1 MSEVVNIPQLRFPEF
16 NGEWEEKA
24 LGVVATITTGSTPST
39 SNNEYYDGD
48 VAFVSPADIQGN
60 RIVRST
66 KTTITELGLS
76 VVREIKKRSTLFV
89 CIGSTIGKVSQAGV
103 NCATNQQIN
112 ALTAKNSFDNDFIYS
127 LLEFKAPRIKLLA
140 GVQAVPQINKSEFS
154 RFKFTFPLLPEQQKI
169 AAFLTAVDNKIEQ
182 LSKKQELLGEY
193 KKGLMQ
199 QIFSQAIRFQ
209 ADDGS
214 TFPDWEEQK
223 VGSFMVERNKK
234 SPKSEAYPLMSFV
247 ARKGVTEKG
256 ERYNREFLVNDEG
269 GKKYKQTE
277 YGDFIYSSNNLETG
291 SIGLNKYGAA
301 TISPVYSIFQIT
313 DTCNYEFVS
322 SFLVTKSFIH
332 KMVRFRQ
339 GVVYGQWRIHESDFL
354 KIQVELPSLEEQT
367 KIASFLSSID
377 SKIEQLSKKQALLGE
392 YKKGLMQQIFSQ
404 AIRFKAD
411 DGSDFPNWEEKKLG
425 DILDY
430 EQPTNYIVDST
441 EYDNSFDMP
450 VLTAGKSFVLGY
462 TNETHKVF
470 ENIPVIIFDDFTT
483 ANKYVDFPFKVKS
496 SAMKI
501 LKPKDSFVNIRL
513 IFEFIQMLNFPIG
526 EHKRYWIS
534 EYQDLKIPFPSFE
547 EQTKIASFLSSIDNK
562 IEQVG
567 KQLDESKQ
575 FKKALL
581 QQMFV

>member
-199 QIFSQAIRFQ
+199 
-209 ADDGS
+209 
-214 TFPDWEEQK
+214 K
-223 VGSFMVERNKK
+223 
-234 SPKSEAYPLMSFV
+234 
-247 ARKGVTEKG
+247 
-256 ERYNREFLVNDEG
+256 
-269 GKKYKQTE
+269 
-277 YGDFIYSSNNLETG
+277 
-291 SIGLNKYGAA
+291 
-301 TISPVYSIFQIT
+301 
-313 DTCNYEFVS
+313 
-322 SFLVTKSFIH
+322 
-332 KMVRFRQ
+332 
-339 GVVYGQWRIHESDFL
+339 
-354 KIQVELPSLEEQT
+354 
-367 KIASFLSSID
+367 
-377 SKIEQLSKKQALLGE
+377 
-392 YKKGLMQQIFSQ
+392 IFSQ

-411 DGSDFPNWEEKKLG
+411 DGSEFPDWEEKKLG
-425 DILDY
+425 DLIAEISDGGTPPTSNKGNFGGGINWVVIDDIRDEIRITKETLTETGLSNSSSKLWKPETIILSTGATIGRVGIAKIY
-430 EQPTNYIVDST
+430 TTTKQGVCGIVVNQFTSNLFLKYWFIFNINLLKRFSQGSSIKEVRPPTLIKFDIST
-441 EYDNSFDMP
+441 
-450 VLTAGKSFVLGY
+450 
-462 TNETHKVF
+462 
-470 ENIPVIIFDDFTT
+470 
-483 ANKYVDFPFKVKS
+483 
-496 SAMKI
+496 
-501 LKPKDSFVNIRL
+501 
-513 IFEFIQMLNFPIG
+513 
-526 EHKRYWIS
+526 
-534 EYQDLKIPFPSFE
+534 PSLP
-547 EQTKIASFLSSIDNK
+547 EQTKIANFLSSIDSK

>member
-1 MSEVVNIPQLRFPEF
+1 MGEVANIPQLRFPEF
-16 NGEWEEKA
+16 DQPLLTDILLNLTDVLRCGIAATPKYVDSGITFLSSQNVTPTGKILMDKCNFISEDYYKKISKNAKLLKGDILYSRVGARYGNAAIFPFEGDY
-24 LGVVATITTGSTPST
+24 GV
-39 SNNEYYDGD
+39 Y
-48 VAFVSPADIQGN
+48 VSLTHIRASQKLDNTFLKFLLNSP
-60 RIVRST
+60 
-66 KTTITELGLS
+66 
-76 VVREIKKRSTLFV
+76 
-89 CIGSTIGKVSQAGV
+89 IGKTQAKKGV
-103 NCATNQQIN
+103 FQGGGVPNLNVKVVEKFKIN
-112 ALTAKNSFDNDFIYS
+112 
-127 LLEFKAPRIKLLA
+127 
-140 GVQAVPQINKSEFS
+140 
-154 RFKFTFPLLPEQQKI
+154 FPSKPEQQKI
-169 AAFLTAVDNKIEQ
+169 AAFLTAVDAKIEQ
-182 LSKKQELLGEY
+182 LIKKKELL
-193 KKGLMQ
+193 
-199 QIFSQAIRFQ
+199 
-209 ADDGS
+209 D
-214 TFPDWEEQK
+214 
-223 VGSFMVERNKK
+223 
-234 SPKSEAYPLMSFV
+234 
-247 ARKGVTEKG
+247 
-256 ERYNREFLVNDEG
+256 
-269 GKKYKQTE
+269 
-277 YGDFIYSSNNLETG
+277 
-291 SIGLNKYGAA
+291 
-301 TISPVYSIFQIT
+301 
-313 DTCNYEFVS
+313 
-322 SFLVTKSFIH
+322 
-332 KMVRFRQ
+332 
-339 GVVYGQWRIHESDFL
+339 
-354 KIQVELPSLEEQT
+354 
-367 KIASFLSSID
+367 
-377 SKIEQLSKKQALLGE
+377 E

-411 DGSDFPNWEEKKLG
+411 DGSDFPDWKEKKLG

>member
-1 MSEVVNIPQLRFPEF
+1 MSEVAQAPHSSPDGRIPQLRFPEF
-16 NGEWEEKA
+16 DGVWESRLLKDAVKINPRSGELPDEFRYIDLE
-24 LGVVATITTGSTPST
+24 
-39 SNNEYYDGD
+39 
-48 VAFVSPADIQGN
+48 
-60 RIVRST
+60 
-66 KTTITELGLS
+66 S
-76 VVREIKKRSTLFV
+76 VKKGYLIKET
-89 CIGSTIGKVSQAGV
+89 
-103 NCATNQQIN
+103 
-112 ALTAKNSFDNDFIYS
+112 
-127 LLEFKAPRIKLLA
+127 
-140 GVQAVPQINKSEFS
+140 QINKIGAPSRAQRLLNKNDVIFQTVRPYQKNNYFFNLDGDYVASTGYAQLRVLNSPEFLYQALHTD
-154 RFKFTFPLLPEQQKI
+154 RFVYDVMARSTGTSYPAINSTDLSKIKLNLPTKPEQQKI

-182 LSKKQELLGEY
+182 LSTKQ
-193 KKGLMQ
+193 
-199 QIFSQAIRFQ
+199 
-209 ADDGS
+209 
-214 TFPDWEEQK
+214 
-223 VGSFMVERNKK
+223 V
-234 SPKSEAYPLMSFV
+234 
-247 ARKGVTEKG
+247 
-256 ERYNREFLVNDEG
+256 
-269 GKKYKQTE
+269 
-277 YGDFIYSSNNLETG
+277 
-291 SIGLNKYGAA
+291 
-301 TISPVYSIFQIT
+301 
-313 DTCNYEFVS
+313 
-322 SFLVTKSFIH
+322 
-332 KMVRFRQ
+332 
-339 GVVYGQWRIHESDFL
+339 
-354 KIQVELPSLEEQT
+354 
-367 KIASFLSSID
+367 
-377 SKIEQLSKKQALLGE
+377 LLGE

-411 DGSDFPNWEEKKLG
+411 DGCDFPDWEEKKLG

>member
-1 MSEVVNIPQLRFPEF
+1 MSEVAQAPHSSPDGRIPQLRFPEF
-16 NGEWEEKA
+16 DGVWESRLLKDAVKINPRSGELPDE
-24 LGVVATITTGSTPST
+24 
-39 SNNEYYDGD
+39 
-48 VAFVSPADIQGN
+48 
-60 RIVRST
+60 
-66 KTTITELGLS
+66 
-76 VVREIKKRSTLFV
+76 
-89 CIGSTIGKVSQAGV
+89 
-103 NCATNQQIN
+103 
-112 ALTAKNSFDNDFIYS
+112 FIYID
-127 LLEFKAPRIKLLA
+127 LESVKKGYLIKET
-140 GVQAVPQINKSEFS
+140 QINKIGAPSRAQRLLNKNDVIFQTVRPYQKNNYFFNLDGDYVASTGYAQLRVLNSPEFLYQALHTD
-154 RFKFTFPLLPEQQKI
+154 RFVYDVMARSTGTSYPAINSTDLSKIKLNLPTKPEQQKI

-199 QIFSQAIRFQ
+199 QIFSQAIRF
-209 ADDGS
+209 
-214 TFPDWEEQK
+214 
-223 VGSFMVERNKK
+223 
-234 SPKSEAYPLMSFV
+234 
-247 ARKGVTEKG
+247 
-256 ERYNREFLVNDEG
+256 
-269 GKKYKQTE
+269 
-277 YGDFIYSSNNLETG
+277 
-291 SIGLNKYGAA
+291 
-301 TISPVYSIFQIT
+301 
-313 DTCNYEFVS
+313 
-322 SFLVTKSFIH
+322 
-332 KMVRFRQ
+332 
-339 GVVYGQWRIHESDFL
+339 
-354 KIQVELPSLEEQT
+354 
-367 KIASFLSSID
+367 
-377 SKIEQLSKKQALLGE
+377 
-392 YKKGLMQQIFSQ
+392 
-404 AIRFKAD
+404 KAD
-411 DGSDFPNWEEKKLG
+411 DGSDFPDWKEKKLG

-450 VLTAGKSFVLGY
+450 VLTAGKSFILGY

>member
-1 MSEVVNIPQLRFPEF
+1 MSEVAQAPHSSPDGRIPQLRFPEF
-16 NGEWEEKA
+16 DGVWESRLLKDAVKINPRSGELPDE
-24 LGVVATITTGSTPST
+24 
-39 SNNEYYDGD
+39 
-48 VAFVSPADIQGN
+48 
-60 RIVRST
+60 
-66 KTTITELGLS
+66 
-76 VVREIKKRSTLFV
+76 
-89 CIGSTIGKVSQAGV
+89 
-103 NCATNQQIN
+103 
-112 ALTAKNSFDNDFIYS
+112 FIYID
-127 LLEFKAPRIKLLA
+127 LESVKKGYLIKET
-140 GVQAVPQINKSEFS
+140 QINKIGAPSRAQRLLNKNDVIFQTVRPYQKNNYFFNLDGDYVASTGYAQLRVLNSPEFLYQALHTD
-154 RFKFTFPLLPEQQKI
+154 RFVYDVMARSTGTSYPAINSTDLSKIKLNLPTKPEQQKI
-169 AAFLTAVDNKIEQ
+169 AAFLTAVDTKIEQ
-182 LSKKQELLGEY
+182 LSTKQ
-193 KKGLMQ
+193 
-199 QIFSQAIRFQ
+199 
-209 ADDGS
+209 
-214 TFPDWEEQK
+214 
-223 VGSFMVERNKK
+223 V
-234 SPKSEAYPLMSFV
+234 
-247 ARKGVTEKG
+247 
-256 ERYNREFLVNDEG
+256 
-269 GKKYKQTE
+269 
-277 YGDFIYSSNNLETG
+277 
-291 SIGLNKYGAA
+291 
-301 TISPVYSIFQIT
+301 
-313 DTCNYEFVS
+313 
-322 SFLVTKSFIH
+322 
-332 KMVRFRQ
+332 
-339 GVVYGQWRIHESDFL
+339 
-354 KIQVELPSLEEQT
+354 
-367 KIASFLSSID
+367 
-377 SKIEQLSKKQALLGE
+377 LLGE

-411 DGSDFPNWEEKKLG
+411 DGCDFPDWEEKKLG

>member
-1 MSEVVNIPQLRFPEF
+1 MSEVAQAPHSSPDGRIPQLRFPEF
-16 NGEWEEKA
+16 DGVWESRLLKDAVKINPRSGELPDE
-24 LGVVATITTGSTPST
+24 
-39 SNNEYYDGD
+39 
-48 VAFVSPADIQGN
+48 
-60 RIVRST
+60 
-66 KTTITELGLS
+66 
-76 VVREIKKRSTLFV
+76 
-89 CIGSTIGKVSQAGV
+89 
-103 NCATNQQIN
+103 
-112 ALTAKNSFDNDFIYS
+112 FIYID
-127 LLEFKAPRIKLLA
+127 LESVKKGYLIKET
-140 GVQAVPQINKSEFS
+140 QINKIGAPSRAQRLLNKNDVIFQTVRPYQKNNYFFNLDGDYVASTGYAQLRVLNSPEFLYQALHTD
-154 RFKFTFPLLPEQQKI
+154 RFVYDVMARSTGTSYPAINSTDLSKIKLNLPTKPEQQKI

-182 LSKKQELLGEY
+182 LSTKQ
-193 KKGLMQ
+193 
-199 QIFSQAIRFQ
+199 
-209 ADDGS
+209 
-214 TFPDWEEQK
+214 
-223 VGSFMVERNKK
+223 V
-234 SPKSEAYPLMSFV
+234 
-247 ARKGVTEKG
+247 
-256 ERYNREFLVNDEG
+256 
-269 GKKYKQTE
+269 
-277 YGDFIYSSNNLETG
+277 
-291 SIGLNKYGAA
+291 
-301 TISPVYSIFQIT
+301 
-313 DTCNYEFVS
+313 
-322 SFLVTKSFIH
+322 
-332 KMVRFRQ
+332 
-339 GVVYGQWRIHESDFL
+339 
-354 KIQVELPSLEEQT
+354 
-367 KIASFLSSID
+367 
-377 SKIEQLSKKQALLGE
+377 LLGE

-411 DGSDFPNWEEKKLG
+411 DGCDFPDWEEKKLG

-547 EQTKIASFLSSIDNK
+547 EQTKIANFLSSIDNK